1 MAGSLCLTVAAC
13 CCLLLASSVG
23 KERKIQGPFKASN
36 VKDADERTKQAIIG
50 LVGTKDPTTAADINL
65 GQVCGAG
72 VVLCHAVVCC
82 WVFSSPRLHR
92 FHSISSTGAQ
102 LSLFCTVLGRG
113 TGFALFHTPCA

>member
-1 MAGSLCLTVAAC
+1 
-13 CCLLLASSVG
+13 VG

-65 GQVCGAG
+65 GQVCGTVPCSG
-72 VVLCHAVVCC
+72 LLLFFLPRILRSH
-82 WVFSSPRLHR
+82 STSP
-92 FHSISSTGAQ
+92 TGAQ
-102 LSLFCTVLGRG
+102 VSLFCTVLGRG